1 MAAAE
6 VMLQHRQVRLTRS
19 ENLTDPKEIKKIS
32 AMMYG
37 EQRLTKLTNQRDVA
51 RGQKSCLRTTRKT
64 GEREEE
70 TVQGRL

>member
-6 VMLQHRQVRLTRS
+6 AMLQHHQVRLTTS

-32 AMMYG
+32 ATMYG
-37 EQRLTKLTNQRDVA
+37 EQRLTKLTNQQDVEW
-51 RGQKSCLRTTRKT
+51 GQKSCIRTTRRT

-70 TVQGRL
+70 TVQRRL